1 MKKKKWLIYVA
12 LIIVLIIA
20 GCIFQALWK
29 ENKKEQV
36 ETEKVLNL
44 VVLDSGDYYH
54 IDDGIDAGL
63 KMAFDSLE
71 ERFNLHVNLSVVDD
85 EGDYVKGIALAKSLA
100 ADPNVD
106 IVMSFQNF
114 DSIGPE
120 APFFEEAKKP
130 FIVTMGCYDEVA
142 ESGYQYFIADFMSGK
157 TIGREIGK
165 NLQKNGAKNVA
176 LCHSDT
182 RFEQDEIRG
191 IQSQISQDDSVRVVH
206 TQTGP
211 FQVSE
216 LSELLLRCK
225 QLSVDTVVAN
235 FYNQEDCAWLLS
247 MLSES
252 GQDLV
257 LVGDY
262 AIDSPDILRQYGT
275 SLEGVS
281 IIPNYPYTK
290 SPILD
295 EFIAEY
301 EKTTGLEFS
310 SVALQ
315 YYDLMAMI
323 GAYWQVTG
331 GRTDQVMKLVKKQDG
346 YESIGGNI
354 RFDANGCLSV
364 EDAPVYICKDGHFEP
379 VEKDREKA
387 ATE

>member
-29 ENKKEQV
+29 GNKKEQV

-191 IQSQISQDDSVRVVH
+191 IQSQISQDDSIRVVH

-262 AIDSPDILRQYGT
+262 AIDSPDILQQYGT

-364 EDAPVYICKDGHFEP
+364 EDAPMYICKDGHFEP